1 MEQEELKKTIF
12 KMIERIEDAKLL
24 ENLYY
29 YIRFLMIE

>member
-24 ENLYY
+24 EKLYY
-29 YIRFLMIE
+29 YIRFLLIE